1 SSSAQV
7 RHLIPPAHGPTP
19 RRHFA
24 SRPRFT
30 RVVTL
35 QMRRQTVSL
44 DTWFRYYGLLP
55 PREHLLLRL
64 HGLCWR
70 SGDPLHPPFRAP
82 PPEKG
87 PSAPADATWATTGDF
102 TTEVFVAGFALTGL
116 PIIVLAVWGLW
127 NKREVLLRLYFG
139 YFFLTI
145 LRLGP
150 PNGGGP
156 AAVEQPPTTVRCA
169 HVSSLSAGWDMSFEV
184 EEFLLE
190 GMNCNT
196 MPSVLMQ
203 IGKSW
208 ACGALRITDCV
219 VVLGSLALQAYLL
232 YNVWSHCEDLSE
244 AGGGLLGD
252 LMVGEAALARKKKM
266 EDPYEAFLDHTGD
279 VPEGYGAVPA
289 TKGGS
294 QQIFGGKLHE
304 MRFPPPPPSARAWGR

>member
-1 SSSAQV
+1 MVYCRPASTFCCGCTVYAGVQATLFI
-7 RHLIPPAHGPTP
+7 HLSVNV
-19 RRHFA
+19 F
-24 SRPRFT
+24 
-30 RVVTL
+30 
-35 QMRRQTVSL
+35 
-44 DTWFRYYGLLP
+44 LLVEAFGNVFYP
-55 PREHLLLRL
+55 
-64 HGLCWR
+64 
-70 SGDPLHPPFRAP
+70 
-82 PPEKG
+82 
-87 PSAPADATWATTGDF
+87 DATWATTGDF

-145 LRLGP
+145 L
-150 PNGGGP
+150 
-156 AAVEQPPTTVRCA
+156 
-169 HVSSLSAGWDMSFEV
+169 WDMSFEV

>member
-1 SSSAQV
+1 MVYCRPASTFCCGCTVYAGVQATLFIHLSV
-7 RHLIPPAHGPTP
+7 RLHQKKARLHRQMQPGPQPAI
-19 RRHFA
+19 
-24 SRPRFT
+24 SRPRSSWPGSLSRACRSSSSQCGASGT
-30 RVVTL
+30 RGRSSCGSTL
-35 QMRRQTVSL
+35 A
-44 DTWFRYYGLLP
+44 
-55 PREHLLLRL
+55 
-64 HGLCWR
+64 
-70 SGDPLHPPFRAP
+70 RAP
-82 PPEKG
+82 
-87 PSAPADATWATTGDF
+87 
-102 TTEVFVAGFALTGL
+102 L
-116 PIIVLAVWGLW
+116 
-127 NKREVLLRLYFG
+127 
-139 YFFLTI
+139 
-145 LRLGP
+145 
-150 PNGGGP
+150 
-156 AAVEQPPTTVRCA
+156 
-169 HVSSLSAGWDMSFEV
+169 WDMSFEV

-232 YNVWSHCEDLSE
+232 YNVWSHCEES